1 MKFVSTVAAGLALT
15 AQVASAAD
23 APKVTVELYFEAQC
37 PSCQDF
43 TTGELA
49 DVLAKPDMVEI
60 IDLKLVSI
68 LKFIRPI

>member
-23 APKVTVELYFEAQC
+23 APKVKVELYYEALC
-37 PSCQDF
+37 PGCQDF
-43 TTGELA
+43 TTGPLA

-60 IDLKLVSI
+60 IDLKLVMCWI
-68 LKFIRPI
+68 LFL